1 MTVELASA
9 EDVQAAL
16 DAKSKTKAEKG
27 PSKRQLRKEAAA
39 AAKAEKAAA
48 SASDDSAGEDD
59 GGDYTLSTSATVA
72 FGVDKDGKS
81 YGPDNVPY
89 RPDSKRAQRFAL
101 VHDGAT
107 VDELGKAGLNPR
119 RIRDMEKSGFIVV
132 THPDTSNT
140 TGPIADPVA
149 ATEAVM
155 GLDAGEEVQEDDA
168 A

>member
-1 MTVELASA
+1 MSVELASA

-27 PSKRQLRKEAAA
+27 PSKRQLRKEATA
-39 AAKAEKAAA
+39 AAKAAKAEAAA
-48 SASDDSAGEDD
+48 SEDSDDSGDE
-59 GGDYTLSTSATVA
+59 GDYTLSPSATVS
-72 FGVDKDGKS
+72 FGVDKDGKA

-89 RPDSKRAQRFAL
+89 RPDSKRAERFAL

-107 VDELGKAGLNPR
+107 VDELGKAGLTPR
-119 RIRDMEKSGFIVV
+119 RIRDMAKSGFITI

-149 ATEAVM
+149 ATETVM
-155 GLDAGEEVQEDDA
+155 GLGGETEEDDA